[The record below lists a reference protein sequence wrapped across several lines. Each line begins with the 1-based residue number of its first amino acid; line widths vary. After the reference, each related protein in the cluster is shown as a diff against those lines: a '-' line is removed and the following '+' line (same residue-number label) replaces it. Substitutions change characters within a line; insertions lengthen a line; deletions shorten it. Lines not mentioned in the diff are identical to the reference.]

1 MKKLIVKPLIA
12 ALALAL
18 PCAAIAQIDNA
29 ELLRELQELKAKVKA
44 LEDKMNAAP
53 AAAPAADSAA
63 APVVDERIEQTATEV
78 NKVKLKVEQMETAK
92 EESGFAGIKISG
104 YADPTYIYNQRRR
117 TNSFVFLNNFS
128 GSSDDLG
135 KNVYGYDNSYFGS
148 IFLRFEKTFESGAK
162 GLIEIMPKKGY
173 DDANNNIINQAI
185 FSLPIKPNIKL
196 FAGQV
201 GSWQGY
207 EYQAATLRKNI
218 TYNLLYDYA
227 EFTYMTGAGI
237 EFTPEGKLSGKVMIG
252 NPATLARNYSN
263 RSTGIHGRLDYALN
277 DYAGVGGTIYRG
289 KLFDKNL
296 INVQADFY
304 HNKGDWSFAGQLDYG
319 KWDKAATNG
328 LNAEWIGVSALAG
341 YKFTPRAEGVLRADY
356 IKNSK
361 NGGGMPGN
369 VFRETFVQ
377 TDTNGDGVID
387 ALDDPAFSVLNDP
400 FSGFGPEIDTATGL
414 PVDANKGANRYALTA
429 TFNYL
434 LDTNVTLRAEY
445 RLDGSSLRTF
455 LNTKDGSYSKTNSL
469 LGLQLIYFF

>member
-1 MKKLIVKPLIA
+1 MKKLTVKPLIS
-12 ALALAL
+12 ALALTI
-18 PCAAIAQIDNA
+18 PCAAIAQVDNA

-44 LEDKMNAAP
+44 LEDKMNAV
-53 AAAPAADSAA
+53 A
-63 APVVDERIEQTATEV
+63 APVAESAEAPVADERIEQTATEV
-78 NKVKLKVEQMETAK
+78 SKVKLKVEQMETAK

-117 TNSFVFLNNFS
+117 TNSFVFLNNFG

-135 KNVYGYDNSYFGS
+135 ENVYGYDNSFFGS
-148 IFLRFEKTFESGAK
+148 IFLRFEKEFESGAK
-162 GLIEIMPKKGY
+162 GIIEIMPKKGY

-227 EFTYMTGAGI
+227 EFTYMTGAGL
-237 EFTPEGKLSGKVMIG
+237 EFTPQGKLSGKVMIG

-289 KLFDKNL
+289 KLFDNNL

-369 VFRETFVQ
+369 VFKETFVQ
-377 TDTNGDGVID
+377 SDTNGDGVID

-400 FSGFGPEIDTATGL
+400 FSGFGPEIDTGTGL

>member
-1 MKKLIVKPLIA
+1 MKKLTVKPLIA
-12 ALALAL
+12 ALALAI
-18 PCAAIAQIDNA
+18 PCAAVAQVDNA

-44 LEDKMNAAP
+44 LEDKMNAV
-53 AAAPAADSAA
+53 A
-63 APVVDERIEQTATEV
+63 APVAEGAEAPVADERIEQTATEV
-78 NKVKLKVEQMETAK
+78 SKVKLKVEQMETAK

-117 TNSFVFLNNFS
+117 TNSFVFLNNFG

-135 KNVYGYDNSYFGS
+135 ENVYGYDNSFFGS
-148 IFLRFEKTFESGAK
+148 IFLRFEKEFESGAK
-162 GLIEIMPKKGY
+162 GIIEIMPKKGY

-227 EFTYMTGAGI
+227 EFTYMTGAGL
-237 EFTPEGKLSGKVMIG
+237 EFTPQGKLSGKVMIG

-289 KLFDKNL
+289 KLFDNNL
-296 INVQADFY
+296 INVQADFF
-304 HNKGDWSFAGQLDYG
+304 HNKGDWSFSGQLDYG

-369 VFRETFVQ
+369 VFKETFVQ
-377 TDTNGDGVID
+377 SDTNGDGVID

-400 FSGFGPEIDTATGL
+400 FSGFGPEIDTGTGL

-469 LGLQLIYFF
+469 FGLQLIYFF